1 MNNRQLR
8 ILLARSCMSAFVRHT
23 MPGYLMGWVHERI
36 CEELDQFLQDV
47 VEGRSPR
54 LMLTMPPRH
63 GKLCADDTE
72 VPTPGGWRR
81 HGDLLPGDLVL
92 GVDGRPVRVLA
103 VGEPDMASHLVRFT
117 NGASVAVHLAHEWTL
132 YDHHAGRQGEA
143 LEPAGRPRHGRPR
156 SRARRGASAGAPEG
170 EVHTGGIPRRPLSG
184 DPPAHPHAQQRAGQP
199 ALSGLRAGALP

>member
-1 MNNRQLR
+1 MNAEMRL
-8 ILLARSCMSAFVRHT
+8 LLARSCMSAFVRYT

-36 CEELDQFLQDV
+36 CAELDDFLQAV

-92 GVDGRPVRVLA
+92 GIDGRPVRVIA
-103 VGEPDMASHLVRFT
+103 VGESALATHRVRFS
-117 NGASVAVHLAHEWTL
+117 NLFL
-132 YDHHAGRQGEA
+132 Q
-143 LEPAGRPRHGRPR
+143 
-156 SRARRGASAGAPEG
+156 EG
-170 EVHTGGIPRRPLSG
+170 
-184 DPPAHPHAQQRAGQP
+184 
-199 ALSGLRAGALP
+199 